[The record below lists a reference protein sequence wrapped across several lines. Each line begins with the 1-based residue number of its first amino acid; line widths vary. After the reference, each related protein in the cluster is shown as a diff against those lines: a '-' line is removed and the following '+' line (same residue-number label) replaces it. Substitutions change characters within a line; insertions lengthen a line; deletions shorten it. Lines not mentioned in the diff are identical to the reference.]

1 MKALEDF
8 VTNAKI
14 LIVDDEPVNVHILE
28 SFLED
33 SHYVNFRSTSD
44 PREVAE
50 LYLEYRPDI
59 VLLDLMMPH
68 MSGYEVMEQ
77 LRAEM
82 APDNQVPIMVLTAD
96 ASKKTAYQ
104 SLEKGAS
111 EFLTKPFDLTELG
124 LRVRNLLKMRFLQ
137 KAYQARSSNLEDI
150 VGRQKS
156 ELDDL
161 EPLRKKAMYEERL
174 HAFSQIAG
182 GVVHDFNNCLTI
194 LQGCSDLLLA
204 GTLEPRASRELL
216 EAMHTAA
223 YDASAVVGRLKHF
236 YKPNSGES
244 AVRVMDLAEL
254 LETASKMSEVRWK
267 EQAAMENRTITLQS
281 ALEAGILVECN
292 ASEIREAI
300 MNLIFNAVDAMPDGG
315 ILSIGCSLQSNKA
328 VIELGDTGAGMTEE
342 VRSHCLEPFYSTK
355 GDKGTGLG
363 LAMVHGIIRRH
374 GGEMEIESELG
385 NGTTFRISL
394 PVATSPKVDAPKAH
408 QHLNRSISILV
419 AEDDRAVQCLL
430 RSYLEREGHRVTL
443 ADDGEQALELFGQ
456 GAFDLLLTDLSMPRM
471 NGEILA
477 TKVKERRQGFPVIM
491 LTGFDKVFLPEG
503 KTPNA
508 VDVLRS
514 KPISAE
520 ALSSTIAGV
529 MLQN

>member
-8 VTNAKI
+8 VTRAKI
-14 LIVDDEPVNVHILE
+14 LIVDDEPVNVYILE

-33 SHYVNFRSTSD
+33 GQFANFLSTSD
-44 PREVAE
+44 PREVRKMF
-50 LYLEYRPDI
+50 LEYRPDL
-59 VLLDLMMPH
+59 VLLDLMMPAL
-68 MSGYEVMEQ
+68 SGYEVMEQ

-82 APDNQVPIMVLTAD
+82 APDNEVPIMVLTAD
-96 ASKKTAYQ
+96 ASKETAYK
-104 SLEKGAS
+104 SLEQGAS

-204 GTLEPRASRELL
+204 GTLDPIASRELL

-236 YKPNSGES
+236 YKPNSNES
-244 AVRVMDLAEL
+244 PLRVVDLADIL
-254 LETASKMSEVRWK
+254 GTAIKMSEVRWR

-281 ALEAGILVECN
+281 SLEAETLVECN
-292 ASEIREAI
+292 PSEVREAI

-315 ILSIGCSLQSNKA
+315 TLSLSCSVQSNRA
-328 VIELGDTGAGMTEE
+328 VIELSDTGAGMTEE
-342 VRSHCLEPFYSTK
+342 VRSRCLEPFFSTK
-355 GDKGTGLG
+355 GDNGTGLG

-385 NGTTFRISL
+385 KGTTFKITL
-394 PVATSPKVDAPKAH
+394 PLTTSVKERAH
-408 QHLNRSISILV
+408 ETRQRLDRSISILV

-456 GAFDLLLTDLSMPRM
+456 DEFDLLLTDLSMPRM

-477 TKVKERRQGFPVIM
+477 TKVKEQCEGFPVIM

-503 KTPNA
+503 KAPNA

-520 ALSSTIAGV
+520 VLSSTIAGV
-529 MLQN
+529 MLQY